1 MARQRPALQP
11 PRPGDVTRV
20 PSTGRRRPLWRACA
34 RHHPRPW
41 WFSTRT
47 DNLAAGR
54 FDLESPRGT
63 CYWALSPAAA
73 IIEATSDPDQAV
85 LPVVTLGA
93 LARLSLWH
101 AVDVAR
107 ARSRL
112 ADTTRPSVP
121 TLTAEIATIVPYT
134 LPWVWADAFDADGR
148 HGVLY
153 RARFAI
159 EESVALFGPMG
170 TADDMPAA
178 RRTSALEHIDEL
190 PPGYRVGLGT
200 VGRLD
205 ELPRGP
211 AP

>member
-11 PRPGDVTRV
+11 PRLGDVARV

-34 RHHPRPW
+34 RHHSQPW

-47 DNLAAGR
+47 ENPAPGR
-54 FDLESPRGT
+54 FDLQSPRGT

-85 LPVVTLGA
+85 LPVVTLEA
-93 LARLSLWH
+93 LARLSVWQ

-170 TADDMPAA
+170 SAGDMPAA
-178 RRTSALEHIDEL
+178 DRTSTLEHIAEL
-190 PPGYRVGLGT
+190 PPGYRVGLGA